1 VCLLKVASRL
11 PSCLEKAPFCF
22 SKIIWTFLELY
33 SMVGNEIVR
42 GNRIGESRGQI
53 SGFEE
58 IEKE

>member
-1 VCLLKVASRL
+1 
-11 PSCLEKAPFCF
+11 
-22 SKIIWTFLELY
+22 
-33 SMVGNEIVR
+33 MVGNEIVR